1 MIKLLL
7 GNRFTNYSY
16 ASLRKDLLAGLVV
29 GIIAIPLAMAFA
41 IASGVKPEYGIYT
54 AIIAGFLTSL
64 LGGSRFSISG
74 PTGAF
79 VPVLFGIVMQ
89 YGYVNLI

>member
-1 MIKLLL
+1 MI
-7 GNRFTNYSY
+7 
-16 ASLRKDLLAGLVV
+16 
-29 GIIAIPLAMAFA
+29 A

-79 VPVLFGIVMQ
+79 VPGIIWDSHAIRICEFDNSRI
-89 YGYVNLI
+89 YGWSYACPNGTAQNRNDY